1 MQTDNFLYIIGTA
14 IAALL
19 IAAFHY
25 LYKTKN
31 NKKVNI
37 LLTFLRFISLISLF
51 LLLLNLKLK
60 QKVIKI
66 VKPHLVVAV
75 DNSKSIK
82 HLDGGSVV
90 NLSLETLRNN
100 SALNDKFSID
110 YYSFGDDV
118 TILDSIDFN
127 QNQTNITKP
136 FKQFEEL
143 YKNEI
148 APVIL
153 ISDGNQTFGSDYEFY
168 NYKQPV
174 FPIVIGDTIQF
185 DDLKISQ
192 QNVNRYTYL
201 KNKFPVEVFLN
212 YDGEKSINPTFS
224 VFKGN
229 QKVYSKK
236 LNFSSNNNSQNLS
249 FYLTA
254 NTVGTHYYTSKI
266 SYLDTEKNTIN
277 NVKNFIVDVVDEQ
290 TKVLIV
296 TSFLHPDVGMLKESI
311 ESNKQRKVTI
321 KTSLEEYEVL
331 DYQLVVL
338 YQPTSEF
345 QNVFSELKDNNKNH
359 FIITGSKTDWRFL
372 NTIQN
377 NFSKNWIE
385 NTQNYA
391 PIFNSNFSTFVTD
404 DLGFDNFSPLV
415 DKFGTIEFN
424 IPFESLLFQKMDSYA
439 TEKPLL
445 ATYEIE
451 DRRMAIL
458 FGENSWRWR
467 MTSKLENDS
476 FESFDNLM
484 NKIVQY
490 LSSNI
495 RSNRLSIDYKPIYYA
510 GNKITVN
517 AKYLNKN
524 YQFDSTAK
532 LWISVKNRLTN
543 ERQKYPLSMRNTN
556 YFATLDG
563 LLSGDYDFTISV
575 ESEAEK
581 VNGRFKILEFVVEQQ
596 FMNANLRKLN
606 AISTTSLGKTYFNT
620 TIPVLINDL
629 IDDDRFKPIQRTENK
644 QNSLIDW
651 EWLLGLIIVSLSIE
665 WVIRKY
671 NGLI

>member
-1 MQTDNFLYIIGTA
+1 MQINNFLYIIGA
-14 IAALL
+14 VIIAML
-19 IAAFHY
+19 IAVFHY
-25 LYKTKN
+25 MYKSKN

-37 LLTFLRFISLISLF
+37 LLTFLRFISLFSLF
-51 LLLLNLKLK
+51 LLLLNLKFE
-60 QKVIKI
+60 QEII
-66 VKPHLVVAV
+66 NTVKPNLIVAV

-82 HLDGGSVV
+82 HLGGIDEV
-90 NLSLETLRNN
+90 NSSLETLRTHKKLNN
-100 SALNDKFSID
+100 KFAID
-110 YYSFGDDV
+110 YYSFGTDV
-118 TILDSIDFN
+118 TILDSISFN
-127 QNQTNITKP
+127 QNQTNISKP

-143 YKNEI
+143 YRNEI
-148 APVIL
+148 APVII
-153 ISDGNQTFGSDYEFY
+153 ISDGNQTFGPDYEYY
-168 NYKQPV
+168 NYKQPI

-212 YDGEKSINPTFS
+212 YDGVKSVNPTFS
-224 VFKGN
+224 VFKGT

-236 LNFSSNNNSQNLS
+236 LNFSSYNTSQNLS

-254 NTVGTHYYTSKI
+254 NSVGTHYYTTKI

-277 NVKNFIVDVVDEQ
+277 NDNSFVVEVIDEQ

-296 TSFLHPDVGMLKESI
+296 TSFLHPDAGMLKESI

-321 KTSLEEYEVL
+321 KSTQDEFQIK
-331 DYQLVVL
+331 DYQLVIL

-345 QNVFSELKDNNKNH
+345 QNIFSELKTNNRNH
-359 FIITGSKTDWRFL
+359 FIITGSKTDWEFL

-385 NTQNYA
+385 NTENYA
-391 PIFNSNFSTFVTD
+391 PIFNSDFSTFATD
-404 DLGFDNFSPLV
+404 DFGFDNLSPLV

-424 IPFESLLFQKMDSYA
+424 VPFESLLFQKTDGY
-439 TEKPLL
+439 TTKNPLL
-445 ATYEIE
+445 ATYEI
-451 DRRMAIL
+451 DNSRVAVL

-467 MTSKLENDS
+467 MTSKLENNS
-476 FESFDNLM
+476 FENFDNLI
-484 NKIVQY
+484 NKMVQY

-495 RSNRLSIDYKPIYYA
+495 RSSRLLIDYKPVYYA
-510 GNKITVN
+510 GNNIKVN

-543 ERQKYPLSMRNTN
+543 KHQKSPLSKINNN
-556 YFATLDG
+556 YLATLDG
-563 LLSGDYDFTISV
+563 LSSGDYDFTISV
-575 ESEAEK
+575 DNETEK
-581 VNGRFKILEFVVEQQ
+581 VNGRFKILEFAVEQQ
-596 FMNANLRKLN
+596 FVNANHRKLN
-606 AISTTSLGKTYFNT
+606 AISKRSLGKTYFNT

-629 IDDDRFKPIQRTENK
+629 INDDRFKPIQRTENK

>member
-25 LYKTKN
+25 LYTSKN
-31 NKKVNI
+31 NKKVNT
-37 LLTFLRFISLISLF
+37 LLTFLRFISLFSLF
-51 LLLLNLKLK
+51 LLLLNLKFE
-60 QKVIKI
+60 QKAIKI
-66 VKPHLVVAV
+66 VKPHLIVAV
-75 DNSKSIK
+75 DNSKSIQ
-82 HLDGGSVV
+82 HLDGGSIV
-90 NLSLETLRNN
+90 NVCLETLRNN

-110 YYSFGDDV
+110 YYSFGDAV

-127 QNQTNITKP
+127 QSQTNITKP

-168 NYKQPV
+168 NYKQPI

-212 YDGEKSINPTFS
+212 YDGEKRITPTFS

-229 QKVYSKK
+229 QKIYSKK
-236 LNFSSNNNSQNLS
+236 LNFYSKNNSQNIS

-254 NTVGTHYYTSKI
+254 NSVGTHYYTSKI
-266 SYLDTEKNTIN
+266 SYLDSEKNTIN

-321 KTSLEEYEVL
+321 KTNLEEFEVQE
-331 DYQLVVL
+331 YQLVVL

-345 QNVFSELKDNNKNH
+345 QNVFSELKENNKNH
-359 FIITGSKTDWRFL
+359 FIITGSKTDWKFL

-391 PIFNSNFSTFVTD
+391 PIFNSNFSTFVAD

-424 IPFESLLFQKMDSYA
+424 IPIESLLFQKMDSYA

-451 DRRMAIL
+451 ERRIAIL

-476 FESFDNLM
+476 FESFDNLI
-484 NKIVQY
+484 NKIIQY

-495 RSNRLSIDYKPIYYA
+495 KSNRLSIDYKPIYYA

-543 ERQKYPLSMRNTN
+543 KHQKSPLSKINNN
-556 YFATLDG
+556 YLATLDG
-563 LLSGDYDFTISV
+563 LSSGDYDFTISV
-575 ESEAEK
+575 DNETEK
-581 VNGRFKILEFVVEQQ
+581 VNGRFKILEFAVEQQ
-596 FMNANLRKLN
+596 FVNANHRKLN
-606 AISTTSLGKTYFNT
+606 AISKRSLGKTYFST

-629 IDDDRFKPIQRTENK
+629 INDDRFKPIQRTENK